1 LARSIRP
8 FYADWA
14 GYDRRIA
21 DGLEALAP
29 DDLAL
34 RAPDSE
40 HWPIWAIAAHMAGTR
55 IFWLCEIFG
64 EPGMDRMP
72 FYEPGGMGWED
83 HPETPR
89 SGAEVADA
97 LRSSWSVIDGCLDNW
112 TPAMLQERFERRG
125 GGGQES
131 HTRQSILLR
140 MITHEAY
147 HLGEIN
153 IALGSNGRTP
163 IDPWPGRDW
172 STEAPRS
179 LREGP
184 DRPAP

>member
-1 LARSIRP
+1 MTGDVAGSIRP

-14 GYDRRIA
+14 GYNRRAA
-21 DGLEALAP
+21 DGLEALAEG
-29 DDLAL
+29 DLAL
-34 RAPDSE
+34 RPPDSD

-64 EPGMDRMP
+64 EPGLARMP
-72 FYEPGGMGWED
+72 FYEAGGMGWED

-89 SGAEVADA
+89 SGAEVAGA
-97 LRSSWSVIDGCLDNW
+97 LRSSWSVVDGCLATW
-112 TPAMLQERFERRG
+112 TPAMLEDPFERQGSG
-125 GGGQES
+125 GLQV

-140 MITHEAY
+140 LITHEAY

-163 IDPWPGRDW
+163 IDPWPGSDW
-172 STEAPRS
+172 SPEAPRS
-179 LREGP
+179 TREGS
-184 DRPAP
+184 